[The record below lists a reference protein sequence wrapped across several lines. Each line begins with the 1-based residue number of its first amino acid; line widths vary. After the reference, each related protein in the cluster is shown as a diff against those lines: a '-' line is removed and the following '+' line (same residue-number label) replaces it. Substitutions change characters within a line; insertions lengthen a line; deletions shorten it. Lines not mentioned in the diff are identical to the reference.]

1 MPRPDAHHCD
11 PPQHTPRD
19 AEFDGDLRNA
29 DVIEALEALTFRTA
43 GSRHTLR
50 IDREIKL
57 LLLDALRR
65 RV

>member
-1 MPRPDAHHCD
+1 MPRPDAHDYD
-11 PPQHTPRD
+11 PPHHKPRD
-19 AEFDGDLRNA
+19 AELDGDLRKA
-29 DVIEALEALTFRTA
+29 DVIELLEALTFRTA

-65 RV
+65 P